1 MQSTKGKKWHPKLA
15 EKMKENRYNP
25 RTLAEP
31 LYHCRETVD
40 GWLRN
45 PERVPV
51 VDAIRICKLLNI
63 PLAEI
68 EDYFTNAK
76 ENQK

>member
-1 MQSTKGKKWHPKLA
+1 MQKPKWHPKLA
-15 EKMKENRYNP
+15 EKMEENRYNS

-31 LYHCRETVD
+31 LYHCQATVS

-68 EDYFTNAK
+68 EEYFTNTK
-76 ENQK
+76 ENHK

>member
-1 MQSTKGKKWHPKLA
+1 MQGRMSDARTKMASKTCR
-15 EKMKENRYNP
+15 ENGG
-25 RTLAEP
+25 TVAEP
-31 LYHCRETVD
+31 LYHCRETVS

-45 PERVPV
+45 PERIPV
-51 VDAIRICKLLNI
+51 IDAIKICKLLNI

-68 EDYFTNAK
+68 EDYFTNTK

>member
-1 MQSTKGKKWHPKLA
+1 MEA
-15 EKMKENRYNP
+15 
-25 RTLAEP
+25 
-31 LYHCRETVD
+31 TVS

-68 EDYFTNAK
+68 EEYFTNTK

>member
-1 MQSTKGKKWHPKLA
+1 MKPVRWHPKLA
-15 EKMKENRYNP
+15 QKMEENLYNS
-25 RTLAEP
+25 RTLSKS
-31 LYHCRETVD
+31 LYHCQKTVS

-68 EDYFTNAK
+68 EEYFTNAK